1 VVSSTMTRFRSL
13 LLFLASDDLK
23 LRRLIDYWA
32 ITAAL
37 YILCVSLLWFEVWL
51 GAVELQQA
59 TWLSLGIMSG
69 SLVFYCLIRTSTAL
83 GLTPSQLAFSQG
95 IQAIV
100 CIVAAYA
107 IATPV
112 RGAVLTLLLV
122 VLVFCAFALT
132 ARRAHQIT
140 AFAILTLAG
149 TMLWL
154 VHVDPQRHTRDIE
167 AVHFTL
173 ASSMSAAVVYLTTQF
188 NRLRGRLKAQKTE
201 LEQQKSEL
209 SEAVLRIEQ
218 IAKRDELT
226 LLPNRR
232 YMKEVLSKEE
242 KRHSAESKMLCL
254 ALLDID
260 HFKTL
265 NDTYGHAAGDE
276 VLYNF
281 SQQVQATLRDHD
293 VLARWGG
300 EEFLLL
306 LPNTDQNA
314 AMVVLERVQKS
325 LLDVPLKTSDVT
337 LGVTFSAGFAVM
349 SPGETVTEAIRR
361 ADKAMYRAKAAGR
374 NTSRQYD
381 PEMEAAITAYEQL
394 KVALVH
400 GIQSGQLVLHY
411 QPQVKA
417 DGTITGAE
425 ALVRWQ
431 HPQKGLIY
439 PGDFISI
446 AEESD
451 MIIALGQWVLTA
463 ACEQLAEWAKHKETA
478 HLDLAVNVSARQL
491 RHPDFVQHALAVM
504 VSAGIDPRRLKIEL
518 TESMLVD
525 DVEGAIAKM
534 NTLKSAGV
542 SFSLDDFGTGYSS
555 LSYLK
560 RLPLDQ
566 VKIDQSFVSGIQSD
580 SEDGII
586 ARAVISL
593 AHGLGFSVIAEGV
606 ETASQLDFLTHH
618 GCSDFQGYFFGRP
631 VPIQAFESFL
641 AGKNASRRLKLM
653 YDPVTAPV

>member
-1 VVSSTMTRFRSL
+1 MTLFRSL
-13 LLFLASDDLK
+13 SWLLASDDVK
-23 LRRLIDYWA
+23 MRRLINYWA

-37 YILCVSLLWFEVWL
+37 YILCVSLLWFEVWA
-51 GAVELQQA
+51 GAVEARQA
-59 TWLSLGIMSG
+59 SWLSLSILSG
-69 SLVFYCLIRTSTAL
+69 SLLFYCLIRTSSAL
-83 GLTPSQLAFSQG
+83 KLTPSQLAFSQG
-95 IQAIV
+95 IQAII

-132 ARRAHQIT
+132 ARRSHQIT
-140 AFAILTLAG
+140 AFAIVTLG
-149 TMLWL
+149 TTMLWL
-154 VHVDPQRHTRDIE
+154 VHVDPQRHAAEIE
-167 AVHFTL
+167 AIHFIL
-173 ASSMSAAVVYLTTQF
+173 ASSMSAAVVYLTNQF
-188 NRLRGRLKAQKTE
+188 NGLRGRLKAQKSK
-201 LEQQKSEL
+201 LEQQKIEL
-209 SEAVLRIEQ
+209 SEALLRIEQ

-242 KRHSAESKMLCL
+242 KRHSVESRTLCL

-260 HFKTL
+260 HFKTI

-276 VLYNF
+276 VLYDF
-281 SQQVQATLRDHD
+281 SQQVQATLRNND

-314 AMVVLERVQKS
+314 AMLVLERVQQDLVK
-325 LLDVPLKTSDVT
+325 VPLKTADVT
-337 LGVTFSAGFAVM
+337 LQVTFSAGFAVM
-349 SPGETVTEAIRR
+349 SPGETVGEAIRR

-381 PEMEAAITAYEQL
+381 PEMEAAITAREEL
-394 KVALVH
+394 KATLLH
-400 GIQSGQLVLHY
+400 GIQSDELVLHY

-417 DGTITGAE
+417 DGTVTGAE

-439 PGDFISI
+439 PGDFIPI

-451 MIIALGQWVLTA
+451 TIIALGQWVLTA
-463 ACEQLAEWAKHKETA
+463 ACQQLSVWAKHEETA

-491 RHPDFVQHALAVM
+491 RHPDFVEHALAVM
-504 VSAGIDPRRLKIEL
+504 ASTGINPCRLKMEL

-534 NTLKSAGV
+534 NTLKFAGV

-566 VKIDQSFVSGIQSD
+566 VKIDQSFVSGILAG

-586 ARAVISL
+586 ARAVITL
-593 AHGLGFSVIAEGV
+593 AQGLGFSVIAEGV
-606 ETASQLDFLTHH
+606 ETARQLNFLTHH
-618 GCSDFQGYFFGRP
+618 GCNDFQGYFFGRP
-631 VPIQAFESFL
+631 VPVQIFESL
-641 AGKNASRRLKLM
+641 VSGKHAKRRLETM
-653 YDPVTAPV
+653 QDAVPIPV